1 MQVQSLGQEDPEEKE
16 MAKTLGEFYGQR
28 SLVGYSPWSR
38 KELDT
43 TE

>member
-1 MQVQSLGQEDPEEKE
+1 MQARPLDEEEKE

-28 SLVGYSPWSR
+28 RLGGYSPWGS